1 MPSLVGLDLRLLHVY
16 LETILGGCNHGVDL
30 VSRYGGWESPEYQW
44 GLLNGHFT
52 GHLLSALA
60 FDAAGT
66 EASSVVTAAKSD
78 SLIAELAKCQSAI
91 AKAHPERAG
100 WLSAYS
106 ISQMDRLDAHNT

>member
-1 MPSLVGLDLRLLHVY
+1 MSVSVRGRSSQASSWLSAAAQLIAPPD
-16 LETILGGCNHGVDL
+16 
-30 VSRYGGWESPEYQW
+30 SRYGGWESPNYQW

-66 EASSVVTAAKSD
+66 DSSSTVTAAKGD
-78 SLIAELAKCQSAI
+78 SLVAELARCQAAV
-91 AKAHPERAG
+91 AKAHPDRAG

-106 ISQMDRLDAHNT
+106 IAQMDRLDAHNT

>member
-1 MPSLVGLDLRLLHVY
+1 MSVSAGGRSSQRLL
-16 LETILGGCNHGVDL
+16 L
-30 VSRYGGWESPEYQW
+30 VVRSCTSDCAPGSRYGGWESPNYQW

-66 EASSVVTAAKSD
+66 DSSSAVTAAKGD
-78 SLIAELAKCQSAI
+78 SLVAELAKCQAAV

-106 ISQMDRLDAHNT
+106 IAQMDRLDAHNT